1 MKAIHMSKTNFV
13 ASLDNVTKRFGG
25 HTALDQLSFSLQ
37 PGELVALLG
46 ANGAGKTTAIR
57 HLLGLMQPTSGH
69 VSLFG
74 RPPTDRSARSHIG
87 AMLQT
92 GDGGLEE
99 NLKVHEHIDLFS
111 SYYPQPLALEDTI
124 RLANIGDL
132 ANIQYKK
139 LSGGQRQRVMFALA
153 LCGNPDLLFLDEP
166 TVGLD
171 VESRHALWTQI
182 RALIKAR
189 KTVLLTTHYIEE
201 AEQLADR
208 ILVMQ
213 SGRIVAQGTSAEIK
227 AAYNQRQIRCR
238 TNLSDAA
245 LLATK
250 GVLSLRREGVMV
262 VLSSSNPDITTR
274 ELILQD
280 EELADL
286 NVSQIGLQEAFLAL
300 TTDLTR
306 EHTAK
311 SRI

>member
-1 MKAIHMSKTNFV
+1 MPLSNTTPV
-13 ASLDNVTKRFGG
+13 ASLDNVTKHFGV
-25 HTALDQLSFSLQ
+25 HKALDHLSFSLY

-57 HLLGLMQPTSGH
+57 HLLGLTQPTSGR
-69 VSLFG
+69 VTLFG
-74 RPPTDRSARSHIG
+74 QSPSDRGARRHIG

-99 NLKVHEHIDLFS
+99 NLKVREHIDLFS

-124 RLANIGDL
+124 KLANVGDL
-132 ANIQYKK
+132 ANIQYKH

-171 VESRHALWTQI
+171 IDSRHALWTQI
-182 RALIKAR
+182 RTLIKAG

-213 SGRIVAQGTSAEIK
+213 NGRIVAQGTSAEIK
-227 AAYNQRQIRCR
+227 AAYNQREIRCH
-238 TNLSDAA
+238 TSLSDAA

-250 GVLSLRREGVMV
+250 GVLSLRREGITV
-262 VLSSSNPDITTR
+262 VLSSNNPDLTTR
-274 ELILQD
+274 HLFLQD
-280 EELADL
+280 EELTNI

-300 TTDLTR
+300 TADLAR
-306 EHTAK
+306 NHMTASHK
-311 SRI
+311 

>member
-1 MKAIHMSKTNFV
+1 
-13 ASLDNVTKRFGG
+13 
-25 HTALDQLSFSLQ
+25 
-37 PGELVALLG
+37 
-46 ANGAGKTTAIR
+46 
-57 HLLGLMQPTSGH
+57 
-69 VSLFG
+69 
-74 RPPTDRSARSHIG
+74 
-87 AMLQT
+87 
-92 GDGGLEE
+92 
-99 NLKVHEHIDLFS
+99 
-111 SYYPQPLALEDTI
+111 
-124 RLANIGDL
+124 
-132 ANIQYKK
+132 
-139 LSGGQRQRVMFALA
+139 MFALA
-153 LCGNPDLLFLDEP
+153 LCGNSDLLFLDEP

-182 RALIKAR
+182 RALIKAG

-213 SGRIVAQGTSAEIK
+213 SGRIAAQGTSAEIK

-262 VLSSSNPDITTR
+262 VLSSSNPDLTTR

-286 NVSQIGLQEAFLAL
+286 NVSQTGLQEAFLAL

-306 EHTAK
+306 ERVAE